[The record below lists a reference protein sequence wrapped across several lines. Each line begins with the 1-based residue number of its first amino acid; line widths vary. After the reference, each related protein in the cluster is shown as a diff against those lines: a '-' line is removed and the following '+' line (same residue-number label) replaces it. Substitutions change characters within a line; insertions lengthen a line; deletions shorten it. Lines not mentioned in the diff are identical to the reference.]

1 MAAFVASGVRDG
13 VRPNEPPPPP
23 PPLLLPARSE
33 GPRNEPAAVTDQSR
47 KEPQIKTGKFWGT
60 DWSGDGVISLG
71 FHMLIHVTAAK

>member
-23 PPLLLPARSE
+23 ARSE
-33 GPRNEPAAVTDQSR
+33 GPRNEPAAVTDQSQ
-47 KEPQIKTGKFWGT
+47 KEPQIKTGKFWVSCANIT

-71 FHMLIHVTAAK
+71 FHMPIYVTAAK